1 MKKIVPI
8 LLLSLVLTST
18 EVKAINSKDSQ
29 NVYKISVGLE
39 KEKKSVEKKLNPVFQ
54 EFLKFDEK
62 YKFTCVDRFLKYVTY
77 DTQSNEESASFP
89 SSAKQLVL
97 LKDLAAEL
105 KELGLTDAA
114 LDENGYVMATLPSNT
129 DKKVPA
135 IGFIAHVDTSPA
147 VSGANVKAIIHKNY
161 KGGDIPLPMDDQ
173 IIRAK
178 DNPDLKNMIG
188 YDIITSDGST
198 LLGAD
203 NKSGIAEIID
213 AVNYFLSHPEL
224 KHGTIRICFTPD
236 EEVGRG
242 TEKFDVK
249 KFGADFAYTVDG
261 QTRGEVET
269 ETFSADS
276 MVITFQGKNI
286 HPGYA
291 KGKMINAVKVAA
303 NFLETLPKNKLSPE
317 TTEGR
322 EGYVHCYS
330 INGEEE
336 KTTLKFL
343 IRDFEAKKLK
353 EYEKFLAKLAND
365 TIKKFPGARVT
376 IQVNEQYR
384 NMRYVLDKYPQVR
397 KNAFKAIEQ
406 LGMKPVLSPIRGG
419 TDGSR
424 LSYMGLPTPNIFA
437 GEHSFHSKVEWVSI
451 QDMEMSVRLIVT
463 IAQVWEPEK

>member
-1 MKKIVPI
+1 M
-8 LLLSLVLTST
+8 
-18 EVKAINSKDSQ
+18 
-29 NVYKISVGLE
+29 
-39 KEKKSVEKKLNPVFQ
+39 
-54 EFLKFDEK
+54 FDEK

-77 DTQSNEESASFP
+77 DTQSDEESTSFP

-105 KELGLTDAA
+105 KELGLADAA
-114 LDENGYVMATLPSNT
+114 LDEHGYVMATLPSNT
-129 DKKVPA
+129 DKNVPV
-135 IGFIAHVDTSPA
+135 IGFIAHADTSPA
-147 VSGANVKAIIHKNY
+147 VSGAHVKAMIHNNY
-161 KGGDIPLPMDDQ
+161 KGGDIPLPMDGQ
-173 IIRAK
+173 VIRAE

-203 NKSGIAEIID
+203 NKCGVAEIID
-213 AVNYFLSHPEL
+213 TVHYLLTHPEL
-224 KHGTIRICFTPD
+224 KHGTIKICFTPD

-269 ETFSADS
+269 ETFSADA

-291 KGKMINAVKVAA
+291 KGKMVNAVRVAA
-303 NFLETLPKNKLSPE
+303 SFLEALPKDTLSPE
-317 TTEGR
+317 TTEDR

-330 INGEEE
+330 INGAEEQ
-336 KTTLKFL
+336 TILKFI
-343 IRDFEAKKLK
+343 IRDFEDHKLK
-353 EYEKFLAKLAND
+353 EFEEFLAKLAD
-365 TIKKFPGARVT
+365 ETLKKFPGARVT
-376 IQVNEQYR
+376 TQVIEQYR
-384 NMRYVLDKYPQVR
+384 NMRHVLDKYPQVGQ
-397 KNAFKAIEQ
+397 NAFEAMEL
-406 LGMKPVLSPIRGG
+406 LGMKPILSPIRGG

-451 QDMEMSVRLIVT
+451 QDMEMAVRLIVT
-463 IAQVWEPEK
+463 IAKVWESKA